1 LHQVQPITSLV
12 VGSALPTYKS

>member
-1 LHQVQPITSLV
+1 MLFQDAITSLV